1 MRIGLKFS
9 ATIFPLDG
17 NGFFRYHP
25 QIERIYPLSPQFGKI
40 LGAVIFIIISFG
52 AVYVYCIGGL
62 SYNLPRKVVLSKKTR
77 RCTMQEIEVKNDFD
91 AKILINGVP
100 DHRLIIADKESGFLE
115 ALELQISEYFKEK
128 NNNHE
133 QRGC

>member
-1 MRIGLKFS
+1 MQTFLSNFFLSTTRSNREKTTPSRAQGATPEKLLRAYTVKQPTRIGLKFS

-62 SYNLPRKVVLSKKTR
+62 SYNLPQKVVLSKKNA
-77 RCTMQEIEVKNDFD
+77 EVYHAGDRSQKRF
-91 AKILINGVP
+91 
-100 DHRLIIADKESGFLE
+100 
-115 ALELQISEYFKEK
+115 
-128 NNNHE
+128 
-133 QRGC
+133 

>member
-1 MRIGLKFS
+1 
-9 ATIFPLDG
+9 
-17 NGFFRYHP
+17 
-25 QIERIYPLSPQFGKI
+25 
-40 LGAVIFIIISFG
+40 
-52 AVYVYCIGGL
+52 
-62 SYNLPRKVVLSKKTR
+62 
-77 RCTMQEIEVKNDFD
+77 MQEIDVKNDFD

-128 NNNHE
+128 DNNHE

>member
-1 MRIGLKFS
+1 
-9 ATIFPLDG
+9 
-17 NGFFRYHP
+17 
-25 QIERIYPLSPQFGKI
+25 
-40 LGAVIFIIISFG
+40 
-52 AVYVYCIGGL
+52 
-62 SYNLPRKVVLSKKTR
+62 
-77 RCTMQEIEVKNDFD
+77 MQEIEVKNDFD

-100 DHRLIIADKESGFLE
+100 DHQLIIADKESGFLE

>member
-1 MRIGLKFS
+1 
-9 ATIFPLDG
+9 
-17 NGFFRYHP
+17 
-25 QIERIYPLSPQFGKI
+25 
-40 LGAVIFIIISFG
+40 
-52 AVYVYCIGGL
+52 
-62 SYNLPRKVVLSKKTR
+62 
-77 RCTMQEIEVKNDFD
+77 MQEIEVKNDFD

-115 ALELQISEYFKEK
+115 ALELQISEHFKEQ

>member
-1 MRIGLKFS
+1 
-9 ATIFPLDG
+9 
-17 NGFFRYHP
+17 
-25 QIERIYPLSPQFGKI
+25 
-40 LGAVIFIIISFG
+40 
-52 AVYVYCIGGL
+52 
-62 SYNLPRKVVLSKKTR
+62 
-77 RCTMQEIEVKNDFD
+77 MQEIDVKNDFD

-128 NNNHE
+128 NNNQE